1 MKALLLLV
9 FLSTASA
16 DYMRRHMVFNHGE
29 LHGDYGVGIKTDT
42 SVVSVLVDN
51 TVTDGMKTTKEY
63 IESVPNADG
72 KENIVCIIDVKTY
85 DFVGNSSDPTK
96 NTVKIDYGFKFKG
109 EAKEGKAEFSA
120 AHFISG
126 EGTALSKTPFKTI
139 VSAMVK
145 AEVKAEAKDFTADEL
160 NSVMASIT
168 SLLTAEVEIKLA
180 KLDKVGVK
188 ASGNLGG
195 SMEIAFKVDATKGT
209 VKLGGEVFVGA
220 KGKVDF
226 NMRWVV
232 VSLKGY
238 AGAGAQATAN
248 IVGGEAGFE
257 LGASLGVGTGV
268 GVKICYVQAGKDIA
282 KGVAFIAVRGGAKLK
297 ELKKSDIKGKVK
309 KALDGK
315 LGKIKT
321 KYEDWKDLKDAKKN
335 KPNQLA
341 AQKKAAADAKE
352 TAKKLAQPKA
362 APKPVVKTLGG
373 KKSTMI

>member
-1 MKALLLLV
+1 M
-9 FLSTASA
+9 
-16 DYMRRHMVFNHGE
+16 G
-29 LHGDYGVGIKTDT
+29 
-42 SVVSVLVDN
+42 
-51 TVTDGMKTTKEY
+51 
-63 IESVPNADG
+63 DG

-126 EGTALSKTPFKTI
+126 EGTALSKTPFKTV

-220 KGKVDF
+220 KGKIDF

-238 AGAGAQATAN
+238 AGAGAVAQAN
-248 IVGGEAGFE
+248 IVGGEAAVEF
-257 LGASLGVGTGV
+257 GAALGVGTSV
-268 GVKICYVQAGKDIA
+268 GVKICYVQIGKDLGKA
-282 KGVAFIAVRGGAKLK
+282 AAYVALQGGKKLQK
-297 ELKKSDIKGKVK
+297 IK
-309 KALDGK
+309 KADLSSKFKLALQGK

-321 KYEDWKDLKDAKKN
+321 KYEDYKIMKDAKKN

-352 TAKKLAQPKA
+352 TAKQLAQPA
-362 APKPVVKTLGG
+362 APKKQAPKTL
-373 KKSTMI
+373 